1 MKVGNQGKQTHHP
14 VVHNLL
20 RGAGAIAGFLA
31 GGPGAAS
38 AGFKIG
44 DKVGGLIDHDDPARL
59 ARGNLNYFQ
68 APGVADGPQEPAWMQ
83 TLLNMFGKVLA

>member
-44 DKVGGLIDHDDPARL
+44 DKVGGLIDCGGERIAVMCPCGIYTSAAAICRFIL
-59 ARGNLNYFQ
+59 KSCSRAIF
-68 APGVADGPQEPAWMQ
+68 
-83 TLLNMFGKVLA
+83 K